1 MTLPGLKLLANRVR
15 PASASTE
22 NGSGAGFTSRSCRRN
37 GEALPLDSRE
47 YFAEKYLKGE
57 GIEFGALHKPLP
69 VNKDQCSVRYVD
81 RHPVQVVL
89 RLFPELK
96 REAHRIVR
104 PDFLLN
110 LDCDDF
116 HVLRD
121 RRYDFFIANHVIEHL
136 VNPLRFLEKLNTVM
150 AQGSILY
157 LAVPDKRYTFDVN
170 RAITSSEHLWQDY
183 LQNTQDLSEEHLL
196 DFLVGITKDH
206 VEPSRRARMYFNR
219 NWLPWNWDSFARKR
233 LYRLHRRRSIHVH
246 VWDQPAFDELLAMAI
261 ERVPLQLRIVEQRR
275 ARHRGPRNALHPAK
289 NGRLRRGA
297 GSRRSR
303 RVGPASLRCRPTNAV
318 NGGPALASSLV
329 PPYGLTNLSLTFFCE
344 TDHLAT
350 GKQ

>member
-275 ARHRGPRNALHPAK
+275 APDTEAHEMLYILQKTAA
-289 NGRLRRGA
+289 
-297 GSRRSR
+297 
-303 RVGPASLRCRPTNAV
+303 
-318 NGGPALASSLV
+318 
-329 PPYGLTNLSLTFFCE
+329 
-344 TDHLAT
+344 
-350 GKQ
+350 